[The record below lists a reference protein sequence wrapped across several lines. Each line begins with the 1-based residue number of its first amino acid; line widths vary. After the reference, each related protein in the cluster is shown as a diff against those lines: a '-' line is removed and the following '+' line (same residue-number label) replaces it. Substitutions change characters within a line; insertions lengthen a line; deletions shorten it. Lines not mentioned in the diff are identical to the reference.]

1 MTRRVRALALAAAGA
16 FLVLA
21 PSAASGPGALPR
33 SGEDRTDDFP
43 GPQVHVLYVLPRD
56 GADRAL
62 DTNGAVEA
70 SVASWQRW
78 LRAQTGGR
86 GIHLDTFQ
94 GQLDVS
100 FLRLGRTVDVVVG
113 RLDLIAEDLVTSGF
127 NRADRIYAIY
137 YDGGGAGFTCGGAG
151 RSPLPVRVAAI
162 FLQSAP
168 PGGQPC
174 PTNAVGRDPPAY
186 FDFALLHEIVHT
198 MGFVPSCAPHI
209 TERSHVSDSPFD
221 LMWSGAAPWGV
232 NEPSRMQ
239 LDVGR
244 DDYYEA
250 RIPGCLDLS
259 GSRFFEG
266 GGVRLTLDV
275 PSGSGIVNLSQGEE
289 GCSASCVRY
298 FDALPPQRVT
308 LTVAHVERGKRFVGW
323 TGSCTGSAPTCVVEL
338 RRGEVR
344 RGGVRPCDG
353 EARRRSRRPGN
364 GTERAARHRVPAP
377 LLRSLLARR
386 ARDAPATP
394 QRGWRF
400 AGWRGACR
408 GARRCTVVLARNRA
422 ARALF
427 RPAS

>member
-21 PSAASGPGALPR
+21 PSAASGPEALPR

-62 DTNGAVEA
+62 DTNGVAEA

-86 GIHLDTFQ
+86 GIRLDTFQ

-113 RLDLIAEDLVTSGF
+113 RLDLIAEDLVASGF

-174 PTNAVGRDPPAY
+174 PTTAVGRDPPAY

-232 NEPSRMQ
+232 YEPSRMQ

-250 RIPGCLDLS
+250 RIPGCPDLS

-289 GCSASCVRY
+289 GCSVSCVRY

-308 LTVAHVERGKRFVGW
+308 LTVAHVERGKHFVGW
-323 TGSCTGSAPTCVVEL
+323 TGSCTGSAPTCVVDLDADKTVEALFGPAMARLAVGVAGRGTVRSAPRGIACPRRCSAAFLLDARVTL
-338 RRGEVR
+338 R
-344 RGGVRPCDG
+344 
-353 EARRRSRRPGN
+353 
-364 GTERAARHRVPAP
+364 
-377 LLRSLLARR
+377 
-386 ARDAPATP
+386 ATP

-400 AGWRGACR
+400 AGWRGACGGTR
-408 GARRCTVVLARNRA
+408 ACTVAISGNRA
-422 ARALF
+422 VRAVF
-427 RPAS
+427 RRAF